1 MRRISCL
8 KYWKTLSWK
17 DPLILVVLKGWILNP
32 ILILIRLL
40 KRKERLWSITANY
53 NLSLMPNTS
62 HQTSFLPYNTW
73 SMFSQKCT
81 DLVSGFHLKMQTSLQ
96 GVDFSKEKKWNR
108 VKPMSKIQWLQFTT
122 AGEWGLLIGVLTSD
136 TLQDSRGHH
145 TRAQNTTWSLGL
157 SFFVR
162 KLEVHLP
169 QCWHMLTELDE
180 VIFVMGTELLC
191 NNQIPRCCN
200 YISTERSGQW
210 SCRLSD
216 HIQMK
221 IGTTN
226 YVECWLMEWTC
237 QLLRKSHNY

>member
-32 ILILIRLL
+32 ILILIWLL
-40 KRKERLWSITANY
+40 KRKERLWNITANY

-81 DLVSGFHLKMQTSLQ
+81 DLVSGFQLKMQTSLQ

-157 SFFVR
+157 IFFVR

-169 QCWHMLTELDE
+169 QADICWQNWMKLFLWWVQNCYAIIKYRDAVITLALRDLGSE
-180 VIFVMGTELLC
+180 VADC
-191 NNQIPRCCN
+191 QITFR
-200 YISTERSGQW
+200 W
-210 SCRLSD
+210 
-216 HIQMK
+216 K
-221 IGTTN
+221 
-226 YVECWLMEWTC
+226 
-237 QLLRKSHNY
+237 